1 MYFKCSFWWAFSLKE
16 PYSKSFSKGEGTL
29 YDVSNY
35 QHHLGLAS
43 YTFGLKVGYSY
54 IFRPLPSA
62 GSTLNF
68 TSSLIDFV
76 AAGLTGGSDSLVG
89 GEGPLSIIPLTLFSC
104 HTGSSQVFL
113 QVPHICD

>member
-1 MYFKCSFWWAFSLKE
+1 MFVLVGFLIK
-16 PYSKSFSKGEGTL
+16 GTL
-29 YDVSNY
+29 QQIFFERRRNSLMSVNY
-35 QHHLGLAS
+35 QDHLGLAS

-62 GSTLNF
+62 GSKLNF

-76 AAGLTGGSDSLVG
+76 AAGLTGGSDGLVA

-104 HTGSSQVFL
+104 HTGSL
-113 QVPHICD
+113 QVSLEVPHTCD